1 MLGDFQVRQGE
12 FPCKYL
18 GLPLKVGRL
27 SRNDE
32 QVLVDKVAVRL
43 PGWKGKLLNKVGRLT
58 LVNSV
63 LSTLVIYHMSVFQLS
78 KWVVR
83 KIDKI

>member
-78 KWVVR
+78 KWVVQ

>member
-32 QVLVDKVAVRL
+32 QVLVEKVAVRL